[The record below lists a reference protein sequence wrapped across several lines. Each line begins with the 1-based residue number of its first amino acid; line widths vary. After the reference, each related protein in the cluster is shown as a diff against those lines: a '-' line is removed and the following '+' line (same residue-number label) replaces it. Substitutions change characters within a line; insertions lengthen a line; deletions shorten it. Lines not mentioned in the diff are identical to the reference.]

1 MKIQVHKDGIVNIDC
16 RNFNYAN
23 IRNMYTENRNGAG
36 IQISDELK
44 NKLDD
49 VNDFCDAISEYIYK
63 LQDLV
68 AASKSVSVQRQSP
81 QQNNPD
87 GF

>member
-16 RNFNYAN
+16 EAFNYSN

-36 IQISDELK
+36 IQISEELK
-44 NKLDD
+44 ENLDD
-49 VNDFCDAISEYIYK
+49 VNDCCDAISKYIYK

-68 AASKSVSVQRQSP
+68 AASKSVSVQRQDHK
-81 QQNNPD
+81 PD
-87 GF
+87 